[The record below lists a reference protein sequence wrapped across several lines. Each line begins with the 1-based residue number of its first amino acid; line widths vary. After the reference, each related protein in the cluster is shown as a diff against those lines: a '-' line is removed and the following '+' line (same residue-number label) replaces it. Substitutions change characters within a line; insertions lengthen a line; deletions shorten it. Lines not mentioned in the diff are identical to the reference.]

1 MSRRGFNWE
10 GIADFDLWLRF
21 VLLGA
26 AAAAVLVGM
35 GTEALGGDPWVPGW
49 ATFVVVVLVALVV
62 RYVRHRRAA
71 RNWSE
76 ESWR

>member
-1 MSRRGFNWE
+1 MGGSSWGWSLSVATMSRRGFNWE

-35 GTEALGGDPWVPGW
+35 GTEALAPIVHEM
-49 ATFVVVVLVALVV
+49 A
-62 RYVRHRRAA
+62 
-71 RNWSE
+71 
-76 ESWR
+76 